1 VIDVERLMILREVAR
16 HGSKAG
22 AARALRL
29 SEPTVAHHLAAL
41 ERGAGVAL
49 TMRAGRV
56 TRLTPAGEALVEHA
70 DAIAASLD
78 SAERALHHHADLQ
91 VGRLR
96 IASFQSFCAGELAA
110 PLAQFSRDYPGI
122 EVGLIEA
129 ETDDSLGLLNAG
141 EADLVVG
148 FADDATPAPP
158 DQPITPLARDEY
170 LLVLPAHHPLARGRS
185 VRFGDLASERWISG
199 CERCRNHLVAL
210 ASDAGFTPEIAF
222 LTEDYVTVLKL
233 VAEQLGVAILPKM
246 ALDASPQVPGTVTVR
261 TKPRSH
267 RDVFIAL
274 PPQPSPAARTFAGL
288 LAPASG
294 RTLKP

>member
-1 VIDVERLMILREVAR
+1 MILREVAR
-16 HGSKAG
+16 HGSKAA
-22 AARALRL
+22 AARALTL

-49 TMRAGRV
+49 TVRAGRV

-70 DAIAASLD
+70 DVIAASLE

-96 IASFQSFCAGELAA
+96 IASFQSFCAGQLAA
-110 PLAQFSRDYPGI
+110 PLAQFARDYPGI

-129 ETDDSLGLLNAG
+129 ETDDSLALMESGA
-141 EADLVVG
+141 ADLVVG

-158 DQPITPLARDEY
+158 DHDITPLARDEY
-170 LLVLPAHHPLARGRS
+170 LLVLPTNHPLARGKAAPFS
-185 VRFGDLASERWISG
+185 QLAGERWISG

-233 VAEQLGVAILPKM
+233 VAEQLGVAILPRM
-246 ALDASPQVPGTVTVR
+246 ALDASPHVPGTVTVR

-267 RDVFIAL
+267 REVFLAL

-294 RTLKP
+294 PVPRA